1 MAPDIK
7 QLIDA
12 VGEHVAAELLAS
24 MQEVEA
30 AEQRNDRLTVIEIDP
45 HQPVTPA
52 KIDEIATLFKP

>member
-45 HQPVTPA
+45 NQPVTPA
-52 KIDEIATLFKP
+52 KIDEVATLFKP